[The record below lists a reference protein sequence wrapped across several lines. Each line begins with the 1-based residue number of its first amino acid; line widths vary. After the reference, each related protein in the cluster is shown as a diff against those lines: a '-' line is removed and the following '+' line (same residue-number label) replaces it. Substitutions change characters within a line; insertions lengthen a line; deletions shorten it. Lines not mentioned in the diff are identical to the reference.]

1 MNIIGETERL
11 RLVVFEESHVE
22 PAKLFW
28 GDKEVMKLCGGSATV
43 ETLPKTIE
51 FYHHCHENNNLS
63 VYAVMEK
70 STGGI
75 IGAAGFNV
83 ENTIEEVELIY
94 HFNKKSWGKGYAT
107 EAVGACMN
115 IVKLHPKVEL
125 VSASASKE
133 NVGSLK
139 ILERVG
145 FTYMG
150 LKWFEDTQQEEPVYE
165 CRLNKETI
173 SQ

>member
-1 MNIIGETERL
+1 MKIIGETERL
-11 RLVVFEESHVE
+11 YLVVFEASHIE

-28 GDKEVMKLCGGSATV
+28 GDKEVMKLCGGPASF
-43 ETLPKTIE
+43 EILPKTIE
-51 FYHHCHENNNLS
+51 FYRTCHEMNNIS

-70 STGGI
+70 RTEEI

-83 ENTIEEVELIY
+83 ESTLEEVELIY
-94 HFNKKSWGKGYAT
+94 HFNKRSWGKGYAS
-107 EAVGACMN
+107 EAVRACMDF
-115 IVKLHPKVEL
+115 VKLHPKVKL

-133 NVGSLK
+133 NNGSLK

-145 FTYMG
+145 FSYMG
-150 LKWFEDTQQEEPVYE
+150 LKWFDDTQQEEPVYE
-165 CRLNKETI
+165 CRLAEETM